1 MNDKTAVQLAAVLTR
16 FIQQEPADTPLDG
29 IKSDLQAAFADAP
42 NSDARLLREQLNA
55 VLPVIREA
63 GKRAFSQG
71 FSHAEEIYAK
81 QIAGHDAEV
90 AKVQMDAAERNQMQ
104 EQIVGLQ
111 SENSQMEAKLRKL
124 GELRKA
130 LNEFLG

>member
-1 MNDKTAVQLAAVLTR
+1 
-16 FIQQEPADTPLDG
+16 
-29 IKSDLQAAFADAP
+29 
-42 NSDARLLREQLNA
+42 
-55 VLPVIREA
+55 
-63 GKRAFSQG
+63 
-71 FSHAEEIYAK
+71 
-81 QIAGHDAEV
+81 
-90 AKVQMDAAERNQMQ
+90 MDAAERNQMQ

>member
-1 MNDKTAVQLAAVLTR
+1 MIQENAVSKTMV
-16 FIQQEPADTPLDG
+16 
-29 IKSDLQAAFADAP
+29 
-42 NSDARLLREQLNA
+42 LLRMILTPTLDSYVSNLTHCCPSSEKPANERSA
-55 VLPVIREA
+55 
-63 GKRAFSQG
+63 QG